1 MAVVKRERNLTTIAT
16 VMYALNFS
24 ILAFYSLICVTT
36 TFRIC
41 GSLGAHDF
49 LTLVRQIPRYPW
61 QMPVQSLSLYALLC
75 AVSFLKISHPIERFS
90 LRVVVCATEIV
101 LCAGIIFSLDFY
113 YSGVALLV
121 LADLVHYIRNNK
133 LRLCFIVILS
143 LMFAFG
149 RYDIAAQFTQS
160 IAFSAY
166 LSYYNPM
173 TQSFF
178 TILESLMACLNIS
191 LFVLYM
197 ILLFTG
203 QKAENERIRKLN
215 EQLNQAND
223 QLRDY
228 AENMERMTQMRER
241 NRLAREIHDTL
252 GHTLTGI
259 IMGADAGLALLDVAP
274 EESRK
279 RIQVVAQTARNGL
292 TDVRRSIKALRPDTL
307 ERYSLAQ
314 ALEGLVENFRLTTSA
329 QITYCQEVGELNLAS
344 DEEDVLY
351 RVVQEGM
358 TNAVRHGKADRISIR
373 VTRTGDVV
381 TVSVRDNGIGCDTLE
396 EGFGLRHMR
405 ERLEMLGG
413 TLSYG
418 NMEQD
423 AEDGYTGFFI
433 TVSLSVRNRK
443 GDSL

>member
-1 MAVVKRERNLTTIAT
+1 MKTERKLSNIAAV
-16 VMYALNFS
+16 MFALNLS
-24 ILAFYSLICVTT
+24 ILSFYSLICVTT

-41 GSLGAHDF
+41 DTLGAHDF
-49 LTLVRQIPRYPW
+49 LALVRQVPRYPW
-61 QMPVQSLSLYALLC
+61 QMPVQSLSMYALLWG
-75 AVSFLKISHPIERFS
+75 VSYFKVYRPIEYFPM
-90 LRVVVCATEIV
+90 RVVLCATEIL
-101 LCAGIIFSLDFY
+101 LCAGIIWSLDFY

-133 LRLCFIVILS
+133 LRLCFIIVLS

-149 RYDIAAQFTQS
+149 RYEIVAQFTQNV
-160 IAFSAY
+160 AFSAY
-166 LSYYNPM
+166 LSYYNPV

-178 TILESLMACLNIS
+178 TILESLMACLNIL

-203 QKAENERIRKLN
+203 QKEENERIRKLN

-228 AENMERMTQMRER
+228 AVNMERMAQMRER

-279 RIQVVAQTARNGL
+279 RIQVVAQTARDGL
-292 TDVRRSIKALRPDTL
+292 TDVRRSIKALRPDAL
-307 ERYSLAQ
+307 ERSSLGQ
-314 ALEGLVENFRLTTSA
+314 ALEGLVENFRLTTA
-329 QITYCQEVGELNLAS
+329 ARIDYCQEAGELNLDA

-358 TNAVRHGKADRISIR
+358 TNAVRHGKADRIAIR
-373 VTRTGDVV
+373 VTREGDVV
-381 TVSVRDNGIGCDTLE
+381 TVSIRDNGTGCDKPV

-405 ERLEMLGG
+405 ERLQMLGG
-413 TLSYG
+413 TLTYG
-418 NMEQD
+418 NREQG
-423 AEDGYTGFFI
+423 AQDGYTGFFI
-433 TVSLSVRNRK
+433 RVKLPVRNRK
-443 GDSL
+443 GDPL

>member
-1 MAVVKRERNLTTIAT
+1 MKTERTLINIAS
-16 VMYALNFS
+16 VMFALNFS

-41 GSLGAHDF
+41 DSLGAQDF
-49 LTLVRQIPRYPW
+49 LNSVRQIPPYPW
-61 QMPVQSLSLYALLC
+61 QMPVQSLSLYILLC
-75 AVSFLKISHPIERFS
+75 SVSFFKTVRPIEHFP
-90 LRVVVCATEIV
+90 LRVGICVMEIA
-101 LCAGIIFSLDFY
+101 LCAGIFAALNFY

-133 LRLCFIVILS
+133 MRLIFIVILS

-149 RYDIAAQFTQS
+149 RYEIVEQFTNG

-166 LSYYNPM
+166 LDYYNPVI
-173 TQSFF
+173 QSWF
-178 TILESLMACLNIS
+178 TGLESMMVCLNIL

-197 ILLFTG
+197 ILLFTN
-203 QKAENERIRKLN
+203 QKEENERIRKLN

-228 AENMERMTQMRER
+228 AVNMERMTQMRER

-274 EESRK
+274 EETRK

-292 TDVRRSIKALRPDTL
+292 TDVRRSIKALRPDAL
-307 ERYSLAQ
+307 EHYSLAQ

-329 QITYCQEVGELNLAS
+329 QIAYFQEAEELKLDV
-344 DEEDVLY
+344 DEEDALY
-351 RVVQEGM
+351 RVVQEGL
-358 TNAVRHGKADRISIR
+358 TNAVRHGKADRIEIR
-373 VTRTGDVV
+373 ITRTGNAVS
-381 TVSVRDNGIGCDTLE
+381 VSVRDNGTGCGALE

-413 TLSYG
+413 TLTYG
-418 NMEQD
+418 NLDKD
-423 AEDGYTGFFI
+423 AEDGYTGFYI
-433 TVSLSVRNRK
+433 TVCLTVRNRK
-443 GDSL
+443 GE

>member
-1 MAVVKRERNLTTIAT
+1 MKTERTLINIAS
-16 VMYALNFS
+16 VMFALNFS
-24 ILAFYSLICVTT
+24 ILAFYSLICATT

-41 GSLGAHDF
+41 DSLGAQDF
-49 LTLVRQIPRYPW
+49 LNSVRQIPHYPW
-61 QMPVQSLSLYALLC
+61 QMLVQALSLYAFLC
-75 AVSFLKISHPIERFS
+75 AVSFYKNFRPIERFPF
-90 LRVVVCATEIV
+90 RVTIFVVEVA
-101 LCAGIIFSLDFY
+101 LCAGIIVSVNFY

-133 LRLCFIVILS
+133 MRLCIIVILS

-149 RYDIAAQFTQS
+149 RYEIVEQFTNG
-160 IAFSAY
+160 IAFGAY
-166 LSYYNPM
+166 LDYYNPM
-173 TQSFF
+173 IQSWF
-178 TILESLMACLNIS
+178 TGLESLMVCLNIL

-197 ILLFTG
+197 ILLFTS
-203 QKAENERIRKLN
+203 QKDENARIRKLN

-228 AENMERMTQMRER
+228 AVNMERMTQMRER

-259 IMGADAGLALLDVAP
+259 IMGADAGLALFDVAP
-274 EESRK
+274 EESKK
-279 RIQVVAQTARNGL
+279 RIQVVAQTARDGL
-292 TDVRRSIKALRPDTL
+292 TDVRRSIKALRPDAL
-307 ERYSLAQ
+307 ERYSLVQ

-329 QITYCQEVGELNLAS
+329 QIAYFQEAEELQLDQ
-344 DEEDVLY
+344 DEEDTLY
-351 RVVQEGM
+351 RVVQEGL
-358 TNAVRHGKADRISIR
+358 TNAVRHGKSDRIEIR
-373 VTRTGDVV
+373 ITRTGDVV
-381 TVSVRDNGIGCDTLE
+381 TVSVRDNGTGCGALE

-418 NMEQD
+418 NLDRD

-433 TVSLSVRNRK
+433 IVCLPVRNRK
-443 GDSL
+443 EE

>member
-1 MAVVKRERNLTTIAT
+1 MKTERNLTSIAAA
-16 VMYALNFS
+16 MFALNFS

-41 GSLGAHDF
+41 DALGAHDF
-49 LTLVRQIPRYPW
+49 LTSVRQIPRYPW
-61 QMPVQSLSLYALLC
+61 QMPVQTLSLFALLC
-75 AVSFLKISHPIERFS
+75 TVSFFKIFRPIEHFP
-90 LRVVVCATEIV
+90 LQVVICVTEIA
-101 LCAGIIFSLDFY
+101 LCAGIIVSLNFY

-121 LADLVHYIRNNK
+121 LADLVHYMHSNRM
-133 LRLCFIVILS
+133 RLCFFVILS

-149 RYDIAAQFTQS
+149 RYEIVEQFTRC

-166 LSYYNPM
+166 LSYYNPI
-173 TQSFF
+173 TQSRF
-178 TILESLMACLNIS
+178 TSLESLMVCLNIL

-203 QKAENERIRKLN
+203 QKEENARIRKLN

-228 AENMERMTQMRER
+228 AVNMERMTQMRER

-259 IMGADAGLALLDVAP
+259 IMGADAGLALFDVAP
-274 EESRK
+274 EESKK
-279 RIQVVAQTARNGL
+279 RIQVVAQSARDGL
-292 TDVRRSIKALRPDTL
+292 TDVRRSIKALRPDAL
-307 ERYSLAQ
+307 EHSSLAQ

-329 QITYCQEVGELNLAS
+329 QIAYYQEAGELNLDV
-344 DEEDVLY
+344 DEEDALY
-351 RVVQEGM
+351 RVVQEGL
-358 TNAVRHGKADRISIR
+358 TNAVRHGRADRISIR
-373 VTRTGDVV
+373 VTRTGDLV
-381 TVSVRDNGIGCDTLE
+381 TVSIRDNGIGCETLV

-405 ERLEMLGG
+405 ERLDMLGG

-418 NMEQD
+418 NLEQG
-423 AEDGYTGFFI
+423 AQDGYTGFFI
-433 TVSLSVRNRK
+433 TVGLPIRNRK
-443 GDSL
+443 GE

>member
-1 MAVVKRERNLTTIAT
+1 MKTERTLKNIAS
-16 VMYALNFS
+16 VMFALNFS
-24 ILAFYSLICVTT
+24 ILAFYSLICMTT

-41 GSLGAHDF
+41 SSLEAQDF
-49 LTLVRQIPRYPW
+49 LNSVRQIPHYPW
-61 QMPVQSLSLYALLC
+61 KMPVQSLSLYALLC
-75 AVSFLKISHPIERFS
+75 VVSFFKTARPVEHFP
-90 LRVVVCATEIV
+90 LRVLICVTEIA
-101 LCAGIIFSLDFY
+101 LCAGIFVSLNFY

-133 LRLCFIVILS
+133 MRLGFIVILS

-149 RYDIAAQFTQS
+149 RYEIVEQFTNG
-160 IAFSAY
+160 IAFGAY
-166 LSYYNPM
+166 LDYYNPVIR
-173 TQSFF
+173 SWF
-178 TILESLMACLNIS
+178 TGLESLMVCLNIL

-197 ILLFTG
+197 ILLFTS
-203 QKAENERIRKLN
+203 QKDENERIRRLN

-228 AENMERMTQMRER
+228 AVNMERMAQMRER

-292 TDVRRSIKALRPDTL
+292 TDVRRSIKALRPDAL
-307 ERYSLAQ
+307 EHYSLAQ

-329 QITYCQEVGELNLAS
+329 QVAYYQEAEELKLDT
-344 DEEDVLY
+344 DEEDALY
-351 RVVQEGM
+351 RVVQEGL
-358 TNAVRHGKADRISIR
+358 TNAVRHGRADRIEIR
-373 VTRTGDVV
+373 ITRNRNVV
-381 TVSVRDNGIGCDTLE
+381 MVRIRDNGTGCGELE

-418 NMEQD
+418 NLD
-423 AEDGYTGFFI
+423 SSAEDGYTGFYI
-433 TVSLSVRNRK
+433 TVCLTVRNRK
-443 GDSL
+443 GE

>member
-1 MAVVKRERNLTTIAT
+1 MKTERTLKNIAS
-16 VMYALNFS
+16 VMFALNFA

-41 GSLGAHDF
+41 ESLGAQDF
-49 LTLVRQIPRYPW
+49 LNSVRQIPQYPW
-61 QMPVQSLSLYALLC
+61 QMPVQSLSLYAFLC
-75 AVSFLKISHPIERFS
+75 AVSYFKTVHPVEYFP
-90 LRVVVCATEIV
+90 LRVVICVVEIV
-101 LCAGIIFSLDFY
+101 LCAGIIVSLNFY

-133 LRLCFIVILS
+133 MRLIFIVILS
-143 LMFAFG
+143 LMFAFV
-149 RYDIAAQFTQS
+149 RYEIVEQFVS
-160 IAFSAY
+160 GIAFSAY
-166 LSYYNPM
+166 LNYYNP
-173 TQSFF
+173 TIRSGF
-178 TILESLMACLNIS
+178 TSLESLMVCLNIL

-197 ILLFTG
+197 ILLFTS
-203 QKAENERIRKLN
+203 QKDENARIRKLN

-228 AENMERMTQMRER
+228 AVNMERMTQMRER

-259 IMGADAGLALLDVAP
+259 IMGADASLALMEVAP
-274 EESRK
+274 EESKK

-292 TDVRRSIKALRPDTL
+292 TDVRRSIKALRPDAL
-307 ERYSLAQ
+307 EHYSLTQ

-329 QITYCQEVGELNLAS
+329 RIDYFREAEEWELAT
-344 DEEDVLY
+344 DEEDALY
-351 RVVQEGM
+351 RVVQEGL
-358 TNAVRHGKADRISIR
+358 TNAVRHGKADRIEIR
-373 VTRTGDVV
+373 ITRTGDVV
-381 TVSVRDNGIGCDTLE
+381 TVSVRDNGTGCDVLE

-413 TLSYG
+413 SLTYG
-418 NMEQD
+418 NLEKD

-433 TVSLSVRNRK
+433 TVCLAVRNRK
-443 GDSL
+443 GD

>member
-1 MAVVKRERNLTTIAT
+1 MRTERNLTNISS
-16 VMYALNFS
+16 VMFALNFS
-24 ILAFYSLICVTT
+24 ILAFYSLICMTT
-36 TFRIC
+36 TYRIC
-41 GSLGAHDF
+41 ESLGAHDF
-49 LTLVRQIPRYPW
+49 LNTIRQIPQSPW
-61 QMPVQSLSLYALLC
+61 RMPVRSLSLYALLC
-75 AVSFLKISHPIERFS
+75 AVSFYKIYHPTDFFP
-90 LRVVVCATEIV
+90 LRLAICVLEIA
-101 LCAGIIFSLDFY
+101 LCAGIIVSVNFY

-133 LRLCFIVILS
+133 MRLTFIVILS
-143 LMFAFG
+143 LMFAFV
-149 RYDIAAQFTQS
+149 RYEIVDQFTDG
-160 IAFSAY
+160 IAFGAY
-166 LSYYNPM
+166 LDYYNPVI
-173 TQSFF
+173 QSCF
-178 TILESLMACLNIS
+178 TGIESLMVCLNIL

-197 ILLFTG
+197 ILLFTS
-203 QKAENERIRKLN
+203 QKNENERIRKLN

-228 AENMERMTQMRER
+228 AVNMERMTEMRER

-307 ERYSLAQ
+307 ERYSLAE

-329 QITYCQEVGELNLAS
+329 QITYCQEAGELNLDS
-344 DEEDVLY
+344 DEEDTLY
-351 RVVQEGM
+351 RVVQEGL
-358 TNAVRHGKADRISIR
+358 TNAVRHGKADRVEIR
-373 VTRTGDVV
+373 ITRARDVV
-381 TVSVRDNGIGCDTLE
+381 TVSVRDNGTGCDRTE

-413 TLSYG
+413 TLAYG
-418 NMEQD
+418 NLD
-423 AEDGYTGFFI
+423 KSAEDGYTGFFV
-433 TVSLSVRNRK
+433 TVCLSVRNRK
-443 GDSL
+443 GE

>member
-1 MAVVKRERNLTTIAT
+1 MRTERKLMDIAVK
-16 VMYALNFS
+16 MFALNFS
-24 ILAFYSLICVTT
+24 ILCFYSLICVTT
-36 TFRIC
+36 TYRIC
-41 GSLGAHDF
+41 DTLRAHDF
-49 LTLVRQIPRYPW
+49 LALVRQIPPYPW
-61 QMPVQSLSLYALLC
+61 KMPVQSLSLFALLC
-75 AVSFLKISHPIERFS
+75 AVSFFKVFHPIEKFS
-90 LRVVVCATEIV
+90 LRMGLCVTEII
-101 LCAGIIFSLDFY
+101 LCVGIICSLNFY
-113 YSGVALLV
+113 YSGIALLV
-121 LADLVHYIRNNK
+121 LADLVHYIRSNK
-133 LRLCFIVILS
+133 MRLCFIVVLS
-143 LMFAFG
+143 LLFAFG
-149 RYDIAAQFTQS
+149 RYEIVAQFTQS
-160 IAFSAY
+160 IAFSSY

-178 TILESLMACLNIS
+178 TMLESLMVCMNI
-191 LFVLYM
+191 LMFVLYM

-259 IMGADAGLALLDVAP
+259 IMGADASLALLDVAP

-292 TDVRRSIKALRPDTL
+292 TDVRRSIKALRPDAL
-307 ERYSLAQ
+307 EHYSLVQ
-314 ALEGLVENFRLTTSA
+314 ALEDLVENFRLTTSA
-329 QITYCQEVGELNLAS
+329 QIIYCQEAGELSLAT
-344 DEEDVLY
+344 DEEDSLY
-351 RVVQEGM
+351 RVVQEGL
-358 TNAVRHGKADRISIR
+358 TNAVRHGKADRIEIR
-373 VTRTGDVV
+373 VTRTGSEV
-381 TVSVRDNGIGCDTLE
+381 TVSVRDNGTGCDKLE

-418 NMEQD
+418 NLEQD
-423 AEDGYTGFFI
+423 AQDGYTGFFI
-433 TVSLSVRNRK
+433 TVKLSVRNRK
-443 GDSL
+443 GDTL

>member
-1 MAVVKRERNLTTIAT
+1 MKTERNLIQIASA
-16 VMYALNFS
+16 MFALNFS

-41 GSLGAHDF
+41 NAMGAHDF
-49 LTLVRQIPRYPW
+49 LTSVRQIPQYPW
-61 QMPVQSLSLYALLC
+61 QMPLRSLSLYALLC
-75 AVSFLKISHPIERFS
+75 GLSFFKFFRPTEHFP
-90 LRVVVCATEIV
+90 LRVCICVTEIA
-101 LCAGIIFSLDFY
+101 LCAGIFAASNFY

-121 LADLVHYIRNNK
+121 LADLVYYIRNNK
-133 LRLCFIVILS
+133 MRLIFIVVLS

-149 RYDIAAQFTQS
+149 RYEIVEQFTDG
-160 IAFSAY
+160 IPFSAY
-166 LSYYNPM
+166 LSYYSPLVR
-173 TQSFF
+173 SFF
-178 TILESLMACLNIS
+178 STMESLMVCLNTL

-203 QKAENERIRKLN
+203 QKDENARIRRLN

-228 AENMERMTQMRER
+228 AENMERMAQMRER

-259 IMGADAGLALLDVAP
+259 IMGTDAGLALFDVAP
-274 EESRK
+274 EESKK
-279 RIQVVAQTARNGL
+279 RMQIVAQSARDGL
-292 TDVRRSIKALRPDTL
+292 TDVRRSIKALRPDAL
-307 ERYSLAQ
+307 ERSTLTQ
-314 ALEGLVENFRLTTSA
+314 ALEGLVENFRLTTSS
-329 QITYCQEVGELNLAS
+329 QIAYFQEDAEWKLDP

-351 RVVQEGM
+351 RVVQEGL
-358 TNAVRHGKADRISIR
+358 TNAVRHGRAERIEVRIC
-373 VTRTGDVV
+373 RTGDAV
-381 TVSVRDNGIGCDTLE
+381 TVSIRDNGTGCETLS

-413 TLSYG
+413 TLDYG
-418 NMEQD
+418 NLEKD

-433 TVSLSVRNRK
+433 TVCLTVRNRK
-443 GDSL
+443 EE

>member
-1 MAVVKRERNLTTIAT
+1 MKTERNLMTIAT
-16 VMYALNFS
+16 VMFVLNFS
-24 ILAFYSLICVTT
+24 ILSFYSLICVTT

-41 GSLGAHDF
+41 DTLGAHDF

-75 AVSFLKISHPIERFS
+75 VVSFFKIFRPIEHFS
-90 LRVVVCATEIV
+90 LRVVICVTEIA
-101 LCAGIIFSLDFY
+101 LCAGIICSLDFY

-121 LADLVHYIRNNK
+121 LADLVHYIRSNK

-149 RYDIAAQFTQS
+149 RYEIVAQFTKS

-173 TQSFF
+173 TQSCF
-178 TILESLMACLNIS
+178 TILECLMVCLNIL

-203 QKAENERIRKLN
+203 QKEENARIRKLN

-228 AENMERMTQMRER
+228 AVNMERMTQMRER

-274 EESRK
+274 EESKK
-279 RIQVVAQTARNGL
+279 RLQVVAQTARDGL
-292 TDVRRSIKALRPDTL
+292 TDVRRSIKALRPDAL
-307 ERYSLAQ
+307 EHYSLAQ

-329 QITYCQEVGELNLAS
+329 QITYCQEAGELNLDS
-344 DEEDVLY
+344 DEEDALY

-358 TNAVRHGKADRISIR
+358 TNAVRHGRADRIAIR

-381 TVSVRDNGIGCDTLE
+381 TVNVRDNGTGCAKPE

-405 ERLEMLGG
+405 ERLQMLGG

-418 NMEQD
+418 NLEQG
-423 AEDGYTGFFI
+423 AQDGYTGFFI
-433 TVSLSVRNRK
+433 TVRLPVRNRK
-443 GDSL
+443 GDSF

>member
-1 MAVVKRERNLTTIAT
+1 MKTERTLINIAS
-16 VMYALNFS
+16 VMFALNFS

-41 GSLGAHDF
+41 DTLGAHDF
-49 LTLVRQIPRYPW
+49 LTIVRQIPRYPW
-61 QMPVQSLSLYALLC
+61 QMPVQSLSMYAVLYGI
-75 AVSFLKISHPIERFS
+75 SFFKSFRPIEHFP
-90 LRVVVCATEIV
+90 LRVVICVAEIV
-101 LCAGIIFSLDFY
+101 LCAGIIYSLDFY

-133 LRLCFIVILS
+133 LRLYLIVILS

-149 RYDIAAQFTQS
+149 RYEIVAQFTES

-173 TQSFF
+173 TRSVF
-178 TILESLMACLNIS
+178 TGLESLMVCLNIL

-197 ILLFTG
+197 ILLFTS
-203 QKAENERIRKLN
+203 QKDENARIRKLN

-228 AENMERMTQMRER
+228 AVNMERMTEMRER

-259 IMGADAGLALLDVAP
+259 IMGADASLALLDVAP

-292 TDVRRSIKALRPDTL
+292 TDVRRSIKALRPDAL
-307 ERYSLAQ
+307 EHYSLVQ
-314 ALEGLVENFRLTTSA
+314 ALEDLVENFRLTTSA
-329 QITYCQEVGELNLAS
+329 QITYCQEAGELSLAS
-344 DEEDVLY
+344 DEEDSLY
-351 RVVQEGM
+351 RVVQEGL
-358 TNAVRHGKADRISIR
+358 TNAVRHGKADRIEIR
-373 VTRTGDVV
+373 VTRTSGVV
-381 TVSVRDNGIGCDTLE
+381 AVGVRDNGTGCDKLE

-418 NMEQD
+418 NLEQD
-423 AEDGYTGFFI
+423 AQDGYTGFFI
-433 TVSLSVRNRK
+433 TVELPVRNRK

>member
-1 MAVVKRERNLTTIAT
+1 MKTERNLINIAA
-16 VMYALNFS
+16 VMFALNLS
-24 ILAFYSLICVTT
+24 ILAFYSLICMST

-41 GSLGAHDF
+41 DALGAHDF
-49 LTLVRQIPRYPW
+49 LNSVRQIPRYPW

-75 AVSFLKISHPIERFS
+75 GVSFFKYARPTEHFP
-90 LRVVVCATEIV
+90 LRVVICVVEIA
-101 LCAGIIFSLDFY
+101 LCAGITASVNFY
-113 YSGVALLV
+113 YNGVVLLV

-133 LRLCFIVILS
+133 MRLCFIVILS

-149 RYDIAAQFTQS
+149 RYEIVEQITNG
-160 IAFSAY
+160 IAFTAY
-166 LSYYNPM
+166 LDYYNPLIR
-173 TQSFF
+173 SCF
-178 TILESLMACLNIS
+178 TGLESLMVCFNIL

-197 ILLFTG
+197 ILLFTS
-203 QKAENERIRKLN
+203 QKDENARIRKLN

-228 AENMERMTQMRER
+228 AINMERMAQMRER

-259 IMGADAGLALLDVAP
+259 IMGTDAGLALFDVAP
-274 EESRK
+274 EESKK
-279 RIQVVAQTARNGL
+279 RMEIVAQSARNGL
-292 TDVRRSIKALRPDTL
+292 TDVRRSIKALRPDALERFTL
-307 ERYSLAQ
+307 EQ

-329 QITYCQEVGELNLAS
+329 RIDYSLEVKELKLDT
-344 DEEDVLY
+344 DEEDALY

-358 TNAVRHGKADRISIR
+358 TNAIRHGKADRIEIR
-373 VTRTGDVV
+373 ITRSEDVV
-381 TVSVRDNGIGCDTLE
+381 TVSVRDNGTGCADPE

-418 NMEQD
+418 NLDKD
-423 AEDGYTGFFI
+423 ADDGYTGFFI
-433 TVSLSVRNRK
+433 IVWLTVRNRT
-443 GDSL
+443 GE

>member
-1 MAVVKRERNLTTIAT
+1 MKTERKLMSIAT
-16 VMYALNFS
+16 VMFVLNFS
-24 ILAFYSLICVTT
+24 ILCFYSLICVTT

-41 GSLGAHDF
+41 DTLGAHDF

-61 QMPVQSLSLYALLC
+61 QMPVQALSLYALLC
-75 AVSFLKISHPIERFS
+75 VVSFFKIYRPIEQFS
-90 LRVVVCATEIV
+90 LRVIICATEIA
-101 LCAGIIFSLDFY
+101 LCAGIICSLDFY

-121 LADLVHYIRNNK
+121 LADLVHYIRSNK
-133 LRLCFIVILS
+133 LRLCNIVILS

-149 RYDIAAQFTQS
+149 RYDILAQFTDS

-173 TQSFF
+173 TQSIF
-178 TILESLMACLNIS
+178 TGLESLMVCANIL

-203 QKAENERIRKLN
+203 QKEENARIRKLN

-228 AENMERMTQMRER
+228 AVNMERMAQMRER

-279 RIQVVAQTARNGL
+279 RIQAVAQTARNGL
-292 TDVRRSIKALRPDTL
+292 TDVRRSITALRPDTL

-314 ALEGLVENFRLTTSA
+314 ALEELVENFRLTTSA
-329 QITYCQEVGELNLAS
+329 QITYSQEAGTLNLHS
-344 DEEDVLY
+344 DEEDALY

-358 TNAVRHGKADRISIR
+358 TNAVRHGKADRVAIR
-373 VTRTGDVV
+373 VTREADVL
-381 TVSVRDNGIGCDTLE
+381 TVSVRDNGTGCDKLE

-413 TLSYG
+413 TLSCG
-418 NMEQD
+418 NLD
-423 AEDGYTGFFI
+423 DHAPDGYTGFYI
-433 TVSLSVRNRK
+433 TVELSVRNRK
-443 GDSL
+443 GNLL